1 MNRII
6 RQQQDILMKHIYTFL
21 CLFLFSGVV
30 YAGSAGDATLFDDPA
45 RLLLTFAEISIAL
58 TAFSGIAVVIGRR
71 GGGQWTELDV
81 LRFTAI
87 IINGLLATFI
97 SVLPFL
103 VIDTNVSL
111 LQVDWNTVLLWAGCV
126 GIFEVYWRAK
136 AAWTAIKKRLDED
149 TYWISVG
156 VFATSVLVY
165 GALFSVVFNVFQ
177 WPEFKVLLYLVVWHI
192 FSACFF
198 FLRMIRHSGVDVSTK

>member
-1 MNRII
+1 
-6 RQQQDILMKHIYTFL
+6 MKHIYTFL

-103 VIDTNVSL
+103 VIDTDVSL
-111 LQVDWNTVLLWAGCV
+111 LQVDWNTVLLWAGFV

-156 VFATSVLVY
+156 ILQRAF
-165 GALFSVVFNVFQ
+165 
-177 WPEFKVLLYLVVWHI
+177 
-192 FSACFF
+192 
-198 FLRMIRHSGVDVSTK
+198 

>member
-1 MNRII
+1 
-6 RQQQDILMKHIYTFL
+6 MKHICTFL
-21 CLFLFSGVV
+21 CLFLFSSVV
-30 YAGSAGDATLFDDPA
+30 YAGSTVDATLFDDPA

-103 VIDTNVSL
+103 VIDTRVSL
-111 LQVDWNTVLLWAGCV
+111 LQVNWNTVLLWAGCV

-149 TYWISVG
+149 TYWISIG
-156 VFATSVLVY
+156 IFATSFLVY
-165 GALFSVVFNVFQ
+165 GVLFLVAFNVFQ
-177 WPEFKVLLYLVVWHI
+177 LPEFKVLLYLVVWHI

-198 FLRMIRHSGVDVSTK
+198 FLRMIRHSGVDVSTE

>member
-1 MNRII
+1 
-6 RQQQDILMKHIYTFL
+6 MKHIYTFL

-30 YAGSAGDATLFDDPA
+30 YAGSAVDATLFDDPA

-58 TAFSGIAVVIGRR
+58 TVFSGITVVIGRR

-87 IINGLLATFI
+87 LINGLLATFI
-97 SVLPFL
+97 SLLPFL
-103 VIDTNVSL
+103 VVDTPGSL

-136 AAWTAIKKRLDED
+136 AAWTALKKRLDED
-149 TYWISVG
+149 SYWIFVG
-156 VFATSVLVY
+156 IFSTSFVVY
-165 GALFSVVFNVFQ
+165 GALFLVAFNVFQ
-177 WPEFKVLLYLVVWHI
+177 LPEFNVLLYLVVWHI

-198 FLRMIRHSGVDVSTK
+198 FLRMIRHSGVDEPYRIRGHKDLQF